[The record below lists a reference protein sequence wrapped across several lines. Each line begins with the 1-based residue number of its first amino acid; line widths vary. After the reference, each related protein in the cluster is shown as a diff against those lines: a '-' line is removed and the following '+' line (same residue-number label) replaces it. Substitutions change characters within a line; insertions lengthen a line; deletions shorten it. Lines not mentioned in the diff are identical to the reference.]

1 MYRLDLIKAKG
12 KSSQFNSSSHAT
24 RTVKL
29 SSAVL
34 GGYNYADF
42 DGRDVGDLE
51 HGASAETPESTEV
64 RGSEHAADA
73 HTHPLDVGQLTRQ
86 TCPART
92 T

>member
-1 MYRLDLIKAKG
+1 MRISY
-12 KSSQFNSSSHAT
+12 
-24 RTVKL
+24 
-29 SSAVL
+29 
-34 GGYNYADF
+34 
-42 DGRDVGDLE
+42 GRDVGDLE